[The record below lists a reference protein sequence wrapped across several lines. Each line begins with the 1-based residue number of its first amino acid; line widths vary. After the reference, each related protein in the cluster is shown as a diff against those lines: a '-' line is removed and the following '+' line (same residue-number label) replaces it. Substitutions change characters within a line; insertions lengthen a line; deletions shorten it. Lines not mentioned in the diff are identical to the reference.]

1 MISRPASPTHSLPRV
16 RRVAVGALVLASVVA
31 GLAGCDERPAAPRK
45 MQTVKL
51 LPDTPPPP
59 PPPKPEEKKPE
70 PQKEDKPQ
78 AQPLAQPKQVEVPQP
93 QALKS
98 DETAGD
104 GPGNGM
110 VAGAVTKDY
119 AGEVIGGGSG
129 GVGAP
134 DLGVNRLAFN
144 SYANATTRAL
154 NEFLTRDKELKLQNY
169 KINVNLW
176 LLPDGAVQR
185 AELAGSTG
193 DPAVDAALKTA
204 LARFPGNSSRPP
216 ENLPQPLRLLVSNRL
231 MG

>member
-1 MISRPASPTHSLPRV
+1 MTSQPASFRDSLPRV
-16 RRVAVGALVLASVVA
+16 RRAAACALVLAAVAA

-45 MQTVKL
+45 MRTVKL
-51 LPDTPPPP
+51 LPDTPPLP
-59 PPPKPEEKKPE
+59 PPPKPDEKKPE
-70 PQKEDKPQ
+70 PQKEDKAQ
-78 AQPLAQPKQVEVPQP
+78 AQPKPVEVPQP

-98 DETAGD
+98 DEAAGD

-119 AGEVIGGGSG
+119 AGETIGGGG
-129 GVGAP
+129 GAEGPEVV
-134 DLGVNRLAFN
+134 VNRLAFN
-144 SYANATTRAL
+144 TYANATTRSL
-154 NEFLTRDKELKLQNY
+154 NEFLALDKELKLQNY

-185 AELAGSTG
+185 AELGGSTG
-193 DPAVDAALKTA
+193 DPAIDAALRTA